1 MLEEAIQQIG
11 QRAQVRCLV
20 RIFGIAKPARDI
32 ASEAGVNPDAKGEAK
47 RWYAIR
53 DFAIRIK

>member
-1 MLEEAIQQIG
+1 MLEEAFQQIG

-32 ASEAGVNPDAKGEAK
+32 PSETGVNPDAKGEAK